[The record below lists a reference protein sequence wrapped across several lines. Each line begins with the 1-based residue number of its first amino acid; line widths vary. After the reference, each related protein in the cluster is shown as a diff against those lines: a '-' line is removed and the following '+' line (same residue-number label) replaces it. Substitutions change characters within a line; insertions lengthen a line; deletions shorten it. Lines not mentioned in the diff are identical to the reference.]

1 MAMQSSPPIHVRER
15 PDSAGSQYSLDL
27 GALDVDS
34 DDDQSLPK
42 QKIERIFSEDI
53 DGPSDFTL
61 NMEKWMRGGGVK
73 KTGTVKSGKGTLQ
86 SVRKTQKTDKRIESP
101 EQLLQSPSPPQ
112 HDEGD
117 HSMSHHTPDHSPPK
131 ESVWD
136 DQSHEEHEEHAESDW
151 DPYTEASHTGT
162 PKPPPHKQLLQPTV
176 EEYYSELTPVRKP
189 STVQASESP
198 EHGTT
203 LAEAHISASMI
214 RTASPGRPSSPTLSP
229 VRSPATHRAA
239 PSAQF
244 LDQALRQ
251 QLLQLQARCQQLE
264 HLNSALKQALDE
276 ETRIRKQEKTLH
288 YMQMAEAARREQHL
302 TEMKEEVCKRA
313 EDFKTEYGEQKE
325 RVRRLEAEVA
335 EAKKEVERQ
344 NQEHT
349 EEIELIRDNLDSRQ
363 ATFEQQM
370 HTVNHERTAALRA
383 REDAEEAVRLHR
395 EELEQTR
402 DAHEAEIDRLRG
414 ELRKAEDS
422 RTTIAELNAELKD
435 VRDEVASIKQAK
447 TRAEDATRTLR
458 TELAATRQEHDGET
472 TRITAD
478 HRRAVE
484 MAEKLQ
490 KQSRDLQQQVRDQ
503 KAAHET
509 EIDRLQKEHRQAQAA
524 TSAEI
529 KVFRNRIEDQGSNSV
544 LNTAVIDRD
553 AAQDQLSDL
562 HKEHLLLQS
571 SHQSLQLAHDTLQS
585 ALLTLKAQME
595 DMQAV
600 NAAFEAKVSENV
612 RKRERYWSARVEE
625 LERERKVMGKALM
638 TQWGREEVGR
648 GLPGP
653 KQGFE
658 YLYAKRGVSPSKS

>member
-1 MAMQSSPPIHVRER
+1 MAMQSSPPVRAWER

-27 GALDVDS
+27 GALDIDS
-34 DDDQSLPK
+34 DDEQPLPK

-73 KTGTVKSGKGTLQ
+73 KTGTARSGKAALQ
-86 SVRKTQKTDKRIESP
+86 SGGETQEADKRIESL
-101 EQLLQSPSPPQ
+101 EQFLQPPSPPQ
-112 HDEGD
+112 HEDED
-117 HSMSHHTPDHSPPK
+117 HSMSHHTPDQSPPK

-136 DQSHEEHEEHAESDW
+136 DQSHEEHADSEW
-151 DPYTEASHTGT
+151 DPYTEASHTGA
-162 PKPPPHKQLLQPTV
+162 PKPSPHKQLLQPTV
-176 EEYYSELTPVRKP
+176 EEYCSELTPARKP
-189 STVQASESP
+189 STVHASESP
-198 EHGTT
+198 MHGTS
-203 LAEAHISASMI
+203 LAEAHISPSTT

-229 VRSPATHRAA
+229 VRSPATHRSA

-244 LDQALRQ
+244 PDEALRQ

-276 ETRIRKQEKTLH
+276 ETRIRKQEKMLH
-288 YMQMAEAARREQHL
+288 DMQMAEAVRREQHL
-302 TEMKEEVCKRA
+302 TEMKQEVFKHAEEFRA
-313 EDFKTEYGEQKE
+313 EYGEQKE
-325 RVRRLEAEVA
+325 RMRKLEAEAAV
-335 EAKKEVERQ
+335 AKKEVERQ
-344 NQEHT
+344 GQKHA
-349 EEIELIRDNLDSRQ
+349 EEMGLIRDDLNSRQ
-363 ATFEQQM
+363 ATFEQQLQ
-370 HTVNHERTAALRA
+370 TVKHERKAALRA

-402 DAHEAEIDRLRG
+402 DAHESEIDRLRG

-435 VRDEVASIKQAK
+435 VRDELASIKQAK
-447 TRAEDATRTLR
+447 IRAEDATKTLR
-458 TELAATRQEHDGET
+458 TELATTRQERDGEI

-490 KQSRDLQQQVRDQ
+490 RQSRDLQQQVRDQ

-509 EIDRLQKEHRQAQAA
+509 EIDRLKDEQRQANAA
-524 TSAEI
+524 TSTEI
-529 KVFRNRIEDQGSNSV
+529 KVLRTQIEDQGSNSA

-571 SHQSLQLAHDTLQS
+571 SHQSLQFAHDTLQS
-585 ALLTLKAQME
+585 ELLTLKDQIE
-595 DMQAV
+595 DMQTI
-600 NAAFEAKVSENV
+600 NAAFEAKVSDSV
-612 RKRERYWSARVEE
+612 KKREQYWKTRVTE

-638 TQWGREEVGR
+638 AQWGREEVGK
-648 GLPGP
+648 GVPGP
-653 KQGFE
+653 EQGFE